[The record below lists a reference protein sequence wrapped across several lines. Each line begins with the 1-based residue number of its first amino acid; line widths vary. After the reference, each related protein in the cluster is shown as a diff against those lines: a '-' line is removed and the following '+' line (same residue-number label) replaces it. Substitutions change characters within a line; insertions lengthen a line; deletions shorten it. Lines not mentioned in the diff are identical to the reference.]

1 MVRVRKFTKDKKG
14 ISPLFISLYLAL
26 ITILLISLLFFA
38 IEVSSS
44 GLKSRLK
51 IEQERMQERIVLVG
65 PEALELT
72 EGSVV
77 ESLLVDNIGSITVRI
92 RALYI
97 GHEFICDPSEFEGDA
112 YVEPKESLWINLSSV
127 TPQIIFNTKT
137 ANAYWTVTT
146 ERGSRASEI
155 GGKLKW
161 GEHDEPP
168 TLGKF
173 YWGPLMIVFDMFHWR
188 SESGSGL
195 WTSGWSI
202 PKGTKDV
209 TWRIL
214 CVNVDNRD
222 IVITDT
228 SCLTLISNDNSPKDP
243 LPWYIDPTSPY
254 QTMTLKPGVFNF
266 IHYTWSKPFS
276 AGGAKRQAVTGMQE
290 LTTCITFLTFFGHF
304 IEVDG
309 TLTPFGQT
317 VPFEA
322 VLITS

>member
-1 MVRVRKFTKDKKG
+1 MGWIVKFTEDKRG
-14 ISPLFISLYLAL
+14 VSPLFISLYLAL
-26 ITILLISLLFFA
+26 IMVLLISMLFFA
-38 IEVSSS
+38 VEVSSS
-44 GLKSRLK
+44 GLNSRLK

-72 EGSVV
+72 EASEV
-77 ESLLVDNIGSITVRI
+77 ERVRVDNIGSITVRI

-112 YVEPKESLWINLSSV
+112 YIESKESLWINLSSV
-127 TPQIIFNTKT
+127 TPAIIFNDKT
-137 ANAYWTVTT
+137 ANAYWTMTT
-146 ERGSRASEI
+146 ERGSKASEI

-161 GEHDEPP
+161 GEPEIPY
-168 TLGKF
+168 TANKF
-173 YWGPLMIVFDMFHWR
+173 YFGPLMLVFDMFHWR
-188 SESGSGL
+188 SGSGP

-214 CVNVDNRD
+214 CVNIDNRD

-228 SCLTLISNDNSPKDP
+228 SCLTLISNDNSPKGP
-243 LPWYIDPTSPY
+243 LPWYIDPTFPY

-266 IHYTWSKPFS
+266 IHYTWSKPSS

-290 LTTCITFLTFFGHF
+290 LTTCITFLTFFGQF
-304 IEVDG
+304 IEVDN
-309 TLTPFGQT
+309 TLTSFGQT
-317 VPFEA
+317 IPFEA
-322 VLITS
+322 VLVTS